1 MRKILSILCVA
12 WILGGCSDFL
22 EEYSQDLSRVENYT
36 DLDETLLGDGY
47 LTVGRA
53 YIDGGMW
60 QLDNSYF
67 QVTHYMSDELIKY
80 TANNEEDI
88 FYMQDEM
95 FGWHTWQQEVGRGY
109 DRSTQYSEDNDWN
122 QAYHHINVCNMV
134 LDAIDEQAAEG
145 EEQMRERDRIKG
157 EAAFLRALY
166 YFELVN
172 LYGEPYCDANLTSP
186 GVPVKLSPVVEDI
199 EYERNTVEEVYE
211 QILTDLEL
219 ADSCLVNAQIKNHP
233 YRADIT
239 AVYLLKSR
247 VYLYMQNW
255 EMALEYAQKTLERNS
270 GLLDL
275 NSFNSNGGDVLS
287 ASSPETIFSMGGHTL
302 STCIYSCRKWS
313 YGDWDNLPVYIISD
327 DLVSAFNEGD
337 NDLRTRYY
345 ICRDTIGGGYA
356 ETAYTE
362 AYTFRKVSGWVLDYK
377 DVSDKFLF
385 RTAEAYLNGAEAA
398 AMSGDEATARTL
410 LKTLRDNR
418 LTNSQAISESGEAL
432 ATLIREE
439 RQREL
444 CLEGHRWFDL
454 RRYMVRE
461 QYPYTKRITHYYT
474 EYEDSYGEVPVRT
487 TSYTLEE
494 NDPAYTLALPREVLD
509 FQSSLGVNDRP
520 ARVGTDYTPE
530 DGPEVTPPE
539 EPHSEEWWTGYDR
552 GYADGYAA
560 GEADIAEGGF
570 SHYYDDYNNTY
581 AEDSEEYEGYDT
593 GFEDGYDDATATND

>member
-1 MRKILSILCVA
+1 MRKIYIMICVA
-12 WILGGCSDFL
+12 WLLGGCSDFL

-47 LTVGRA
+47 LLIGRA
-53 YIDGGMW
+53 FVESSMYN
-60 QLDNSYF
+60 LENNYF
-67 QVTHYMSDELIKY
+67 QVTHYMSDELVKY
-80 TANNEEDI
+80 TQNNEEDI
-88 FYMQDEM
+88 FNMQEEM

-109 DRSTQYSEDNDWN
+109 DQSSVSAEDNDWN

-134 LDAIDEQAAEG
+134 LDAIDEQDADG
-145 EEQMRERDRIKG
+145 EEQVRERDRIKG

-172 LYGEPYCDANLTSP
+172 LYGKPYCDANLSSP

-199 EYERNTVEEVYE
+199 EYVCGTVEEVYE
-211 QILTDLEL
+211 QILTDLDL
-219 ADSCLVNAQIKNHP
+219 ADTCLVNAQVKNHP

-255 EMALEYAQKTLERNS
+255 EKALEYAQKTLAKNS
-270 GLLDL
+270 GLLNL
-275 NSFNSNGGDVLS
+275 NTFNAGSGDVLS
-287 ASSPETIFSMGGHTL
+287 KSSPETIFSMGGHTL
-302 STCIYSCRKWS
+302 SSCIYNCREWNF
-313 YGDWDNLPVYIISD
+313 GEWWNLPIYIISD
-327 DLVSAFNEGD
+327 DLVAAFDEGD
-337 NDLRTRYY
+337 NDLRSRYY
-345 ICRDTIGGGYA
+345 ICKDTIGGGYGG
-356 ETAYTE
+356 TPYVE

-398 AMSGDEATARTL
+398 ALLGDEATARAL

-418 LTNSQAISESGEAL
+418 LVNSPAISETGEAL
-432 ATLIREE
+432 LTFIREE

-474 EYEDSYGEVPVRT
+474 EYEDSYGWTPVRT
-487 TSYTLEE
+487 TAYTLEE

-509 FQSSLGVNDRP
+509 FQPSLGVNDRP
-520 ARVGTDYTPE
+520 VRPRVDYTPE
-530 DGPEVTPPE
+530 EGVEVTPPE
-539 EPHSEEWWTGYDR
+539 EPHSAEWQMGYEQ

-560 GEADIAEGGF
+560 GEHDLETGGF
-570 SHYYDDYNNTY
+570 NAYYDDYDNTY
-581 AEDSEEYEGYDT
+581 EEDSDQYEGYDR
-593 GFEDGYDDATATND
+593 GFNDGYNDAYYSY